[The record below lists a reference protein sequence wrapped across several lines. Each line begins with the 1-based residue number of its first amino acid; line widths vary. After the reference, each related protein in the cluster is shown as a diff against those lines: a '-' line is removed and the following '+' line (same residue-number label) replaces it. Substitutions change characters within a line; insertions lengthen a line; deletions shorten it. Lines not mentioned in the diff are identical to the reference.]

1 MKLRLLALSCVLFSL
16 TSCLDIIETFN
27 LNENGG
33 GTYETKMD
41 MSKMMSMIAMMGAGQ
56 AGSEKIPEKMDS
68 SLSFKEYADTAT
80 GLSADERRV
89 LRNGTVKV
97 HLNKEE
103 GEMYMIINMPF
114 SNAADYA
121 VINKAMSKMGGQPM
135 EGAFKGIFGS
145 GMGDN
150 PLGDM
155 SDDGSVTKKDNKGGL
170 PSANFET
177 SLTGNQLSRKVKPQ
191 PKSDATKVS
200 ADDKDMPAELK
211 EMFKVS
217 YTTVVNLPRPVK
229 KLAGTDGKVSED
241 KKQVRFSKKID
252 FSDGFTAKD
261 FDFTIDF

>member
-41 MSKMMSMIAMMGAGQ
+41 MSKMMSMIAMMGAGKNTT
-56 AGSEKIPEKMDS
+56 EKIPEKMDS
-68 SLSFKEYADTAT
+68 TFSFKGYTDTAESLT
-80 GLSADERRV
+80 GEEKRV
-89 LRNGTVKV
+89 LSKGIMSI

-103 GEMYMIINMPF
+103 GEMYMTLKMSFDNVKEYALIN
-114 SNAADYA
+114 N
-121 VINKAMSKMGGQPM
+121 VLSKMGGQPM
-135 EGAFKGIFGS
+135 EGAFKGLFGS

-155 SDDGSVTKKDNKGGL
+155 SNDGTVTKKDNNGGL

-177 SLTGNQLSRKVKPQ
+177 SLTANQLSRKVKPQ
-191 PKSDATKVS
+191 PKTDATKVS

-211 EMFKVS
+211 EMFKVN
-217 YTTVVNLPRPVK
+217 YTTVVNLPRPLK
-229 KLAGTDGKVSED
+229 KLAGTDGKISED
-241 KKQVRFSKKID
+241 KKQVKFSRKID
-252 FSDGFTAKD
+252 LSDGFTAKD
-261 FDFTIDF
+261 FDFIIDF